1 MLLMSSAGTLRTTNL
16 IAGVT
21 MTITARF
28 TGTVFRSRW
37 PDVVIPPMS
46 LPQFLLVR

>member
-1 MLLMSSAGTLRTTNL
+1 
-16 IAGVT
+16 
-21 MTITARF
+21 MTITAGF

-46 LPQFLLVR
+46 LPQFLLAARGPGRPACVG